1 MLGYARSALTQPA
14 KLAFPSQTSGILCIS
29 RVIGC
34 ALAHRFYGGCKIW
47 KKCFSRDSATTRY
60 ATEPHPGPP
69 PRGEGAVLLFFGL
82 AFSSRTAPTR
92 LLSVLVRQGAPYR
105 TLSQFQRCRGG
116 ACPTVA
122 PLPSQQR
129 TWCTKAHPMVHIYL
143 GTLVALIP
151 SPPTVPRPA
160 RWRVGVRGGRGGGSC
175 SRGRRSRRA
184 TLVRAG

>member
-1 MLGYARSALTQPA
+1 MQVLGYARSSLTQPA

-69 PRGEGAVLLFFGL
+69 PQGEGAVSLFFGL

-92 LLSVLVRQGAPYR
+92 LLSVLVRQGAPYG
-105 TLSQFQRCRGG
+105 SY
-116 ACPTVA
+116 
-122 PLPSQQR
+122 SS
-129 TWCTKAHPMVHIYL
+129 
-143 GTLVALIP
+143 GTLVALTP
-151 SPPTVPRPA
+151 SPPAAPRPA

-175 SRGRRSRRA
+175 SRDRRARQA

>member
-14 KLAFPSQTSGILCIS
+14 KLVFSSQTSGFLCIS

-69 PRGEGAVLLFFGL
+69 PQGEGAVSLFFGL
-82 AFSSRTAPTR
+82 AFSSRTALTR

-105 TLSQFQRCRGG
+105 TLSQFQRCRVGLAPPLHRFLRSNGRG
-116 ACPTVA
+116 AQGA
-122 PLPSQQR
+122 PYGSYL
-129 TWCTKAHPMVHIYL
+129 L

-160 RWRVGVRGGRGGGSC
+160 RRRVGVRGGRGGAAY
-175 SRGRRSRRA
+175 SRGTPRRRA
-184 TLVRAG
+184 ILARGG